1 MNKSCYIALLTR
13 TQSVQ
18 LDDAKWNI
26 FLFFAPTLA
35 LEVANNKKG
44 FKIEILSEWHWIFL
58 LMANQALWLNDALGT

>member
-1 MNKSCYIALLTR
+1 MKY
-13 TQSVQ
+13 
-18 LDDAKWNI
+18 
-26 FLFFAPTLA
+26 FPFFAPTLA